1 MSGPQAT
8 AQRRIVIVP
17 ADNPARI
24 AAVRDL
30 FKAYATSLSFNLC
43 FQSFDQELAGL
54 PGDYAPISGML
65 LLGLVDDKPAG
76 CVAMR
81 PLSRK
86 HSGEEQKNQGHLEA
100 CEMKRLY
107 VAPEFRG
114 FGLGAQL
121 VVSILRCAASVGYGT
136 MRLDTVPSEMAR
148 AVEMYRKLGFVEIDP
163 YCENPVPGAKYMEIN
178 LPEWQERSGVGH
190 TG

>member
-1 MSGPQAT
+1 MSTPQAT

-24 AAVRDL
+24 EAVRDL
-30 FKAYATSLSFNLC
+30 FKAYAASLSFNLC

-54 PGDYAPISGML
+54 PGDYAPITGML
-65 LLGLVDDKPAG
+65 LLGLVDDEPAG

-81 PLSRK
+81 PLSK
-86 HSGEEQKNQGHLEA
+86 QPTAGEQEKLGHLEA

-107 VAPEFRG
+107 VRREFRG
-114 FGLGAQL
+114 CGLGGKL
-121 VVSILRCAASVGYGT
+121 VDSILRCASSAGYRT
-136 MRLDTVPSEMAR
+136 MRLDTVPSEMGT
-148 AVEMYRKLGFVEIDP
+148 AVEMYRKLGFVEIVP

-178 LPEWQERSGVGH
+178 LQQRAEQSPARGLA
-190 TG
+190 